1 MLLVTKSWLW
11 SALRDLHAELRALS
25 GKTRKKSERLGFEP
39 RVRDY
44 RTTVFKTAS
53 LSRSDISPFSYD
65 ILSIN
70 ILSSVTHGFTE
81 TSHDFFLRPAQWVAP
96 RLLAYALV
104 VRQADG
110 NWIGGRIV
118 ETESYTQDDPCSHSF
133 RGKTKRNFAMFMR
146 GGTIYVYRIYG
157 IHFCINIVTGKEGDG
172 AAVLVRAI
180 EPLWGISTMIKHR
193 NRTDHRLLCSGP
205 GKLCQA
211 LQIDLS
217 FNGSGS
223 TSTSGDVSGDVS
235 GSTSGDVSGSTSGD
249 SVRLLRYTRYN
260 SAQIEQS
267 QRIGVRE
274 QDQTLQRFFLR
285 ENLFV
290 SRR

>member
-1 MLLVTKSWLW
+1 MWSWLG
-11 SALRDLHAELRALS
+11 DLHAELRALS

-53 LSRSDISPFSYD
+53 LNHSDISPFSYD

-70 ILSSVTHGFTE
+70 ILSSVTHGFAE
-81 TSHDFFLRPAQWVAP
+81 ASHNFFLRPAQWVAP

-104 VRQADG
+104 VQQADG
-110 NWIGGRIV
+110 SWVGGRIV

-146 GGTIYVYRIYG
+146 GGAIYVYRIYG
-157 IHFCINIVTGKEGDG
+157 IHFCINIVTGNEGDG

-180 EPLWGISTMIKHR
+180 EPLWGIDTMIKHR
-193 NRTDHRLLCSGP
+193 NRTDPRLLCSGP

-217 FNGSGS
+217 FNGSTAS
-223 TSTSGDVSGDVS
+223 SGLQQ
-235 GSTSGDVSGSTSGD
+235 D
-249 SVRLLRYTRYN
+249 SAHDCTHDCAHDSAASIRLLRYTRYN
-260 SAQIEQS
+260 STQIERS